1 MRTIRPLVSRP
12 EGGGGWLG
20 LPASGV
26 VLGVVTRH
34 LCRGHQPLNRAL
46 NEDRGGHHLTVRAA
60 AETSFAK
67 RSTNP
72 AGSGLRPTPDRT
84 TGNQMDSIPVLSP
97 NFSVGIPS
105 LSSIATRRLDIVV
118 SGAFRM

>member
-20 LPASGV
+20 LPGRGV
-26 VLGVVTRH
+26 VFGVVTRH
-34 LCRGHQPLNRAL
+34 LCRGHQPLHRAL

-67 RSTNP
+67 DPRILRLRTATD
-72 AGSGLRPTPDRT
+72 AGIARPGIRWTASRCCPRT
-84 TGNQMDSIPVLSP
+84 SRWGY
-97 NFSVGIPS
+97 
-105 LSSIATRRLDIVV
+105 
-118 SGAFRM
+118 

>member
-12 EGGGGWLG
+12 EGGAGWLG
-20 LPASGV
+20 LPARGV

-67 RSTNP
+67 DPRILP
-72 AGSGLRPTPDRT
+72 ASGLRPTPGSHDRESD
-84 TGNQMDSIPVLSP
+84 GQHP
-97 NFSVGIPS
+97 
-105 LSSIATRRLDIVV
+105 
-118 SGAFRM
+118 GAVPEL